1 MSNENTYEQIR
12 EAIATGEL
20 RPLTRLVEADL
31 CERYGATRPAVRVAL
46 IRLEQEGLIEQ
57 EKNRSARVRQV
68 SPEEAIEIY
77 QARALLESYAAGI
90 AAGKI
95 TAEEIAYLET
105 LIIQAETAS
114 VHDAVIPETAFH
126 QKILDIAGHN
136 TVIRLCGSLHGHL
149 LRYHHYTK
157 LVQDWADG
165 SPCEH
170 RQILEALRAGN
181 QQQAE
186 SSMRSH
192 LNRLTDILKQTLDS
206 AAPSSR

>member
-12 EAIATGEL
+12 EAIASGEL

-31 CERYGATRPAVRVAL
+31 CERYGATRPAVRNAL

-68 SPEEAIEIY
+68 SPEEAVEIY
-77 QARALLESYAAGI
+77 QARSLLESYAAGI
-90 AAGKI
+90 AASKI
-95 TAEEIAYLET
+95 TPDEIAYLDK
-105 LIIQAETAS
+105 LIVQAETS
-114 VHDAVIPETAFH
+114 NVNDAVVAETAFH
-126 QKILDIAGHN
+126 QKILDIAGHH

-157 LVQDWADG
+157 LVQDWSEA

-170 RQILEALRAGN
+170 REILDALRAGDPKA
-181 QQQAE
+181 AE
-186 SSMRSH
+186 ASMRSH
-192 LNRLTDILKQTLDS
+192 LDRLTDILKQTLNS
-206 AAPSSR
+206 TSPASR